1 MTTRRRDF
9 LGWLGGTSLLGALG
23 APVSKR
29 ADAPAHPAPLDGTW
43 DLSWADRVEKAKFRA
58 VFDSPDLSD
67 GDALFRAVV
76 WCQEYKE
83 VYGTP
88 RTEMAPVIVFR
99 HRGVSLAMGDEYW
112 KRFQIGKEKKI
123 LTPEGKKWAE
133 SNPIT
138 EPVTDASVE
147 MDDYNITDFIAQGGT
162 VLVCNLA
169 FAMVVQRYKEALKL
183 DSAAAREAAIKGLI
197 PGVILQPSGIFAVLR
212 AQEAGCKYIMAS

>member
-1 MTTRRRDF
+1 MRNPRREF
-9 LGWLGGTSLLGALG
+9 LGWLGGTSMLGMVG
-23 APVSKR
+23 APR
-29 ADAPAHPAPLDGTW
+29 ALRAGGAAHPEALDGKW
-43 DLSWADRVEKAKFRA
+43 DLSWVDRVEKGRFRA
-58 VFDSPDLSD
+58 VFDSPDISD
-67 GDALFRAVV
+67 GSALFRAVV
-76 WCQEYKE
+76 WCEEYKE

-88 RTEMAPVIVFR
+88 RAEMAPVIVFR